1 LCSVRA
7 QGSDIVTDRDQ
18 VDAMRATL
26 EHLTAVVGEL
36 TGRTSG
42 EIRPAG
48 LNAWRTQDWH
58 TVLLDVPLDERAY
71 ADRFQVDRHREIDEL
86 WRWWSARADTRVL
99 DPRAEGFLGFYL
111 LTLVAMHCSDRVRF
125 HGDAPRQVALAG
137 TTAEDLSAAL
147 VADPDVRRSI
157 VALHDP
163 DAPRSTRAGA
173 AKGAARPAASPRT
186 VAEWAAIDVTSLEFY
201 RHGTTSIILTGRVAA
216 PSRGRTAV
224 FALKCLIHPYL
235 TIPAITAATRGY
247 LAEHGRLDAVE
258 SSPAVRVW
266 ASHDSWILMDLIRG
280 RTLGEHLAHR
290 AAARPPA
297 PARDILRPVDTDALR
312 ELGGALLPA
321 LAALEREGR
330 RHDDLTPSNIIVE
343 ADREPGRPRLRFV
356 DLGVNHLHTR
366 SIAGQEGDGAYA
378 APEVRRDGVG
388 HPRADLYSLGALL
401 ITVAGI
407 PHNPDGT
414 VPDQFYVSSVGL
426 ARLLEDLTDAD
437 PRRRLLVTPVDPDG
451 ATFEQIGR
459 VFQDEVAILEQDG
472 RERPRSRLDRL
483 KDLSPGAGTVARQQR
498 MLQVRSAQVRDATD
512 VAQLVQARR
521 LRRWAWLCAVLLWC
535 ATALIVTWWSR
546 DLGLSWQARWFEMA
560 DEVVGRSGTGLAF
573 VDDVRADDYPI
584 PDPWGNLPVRLVTLT
599 FALVSARLYL
609 NVFAELSTVWAMP
622 RGRSAR
628 VRAVTA
634 EAGLRSLAI
643 LPALYVVLPTL
654 VQRDWWPLGTLVGH
668 VTFAVVVQAC
678 LWFAWDTNERARA
691 AGLSSVPRGEIA
703 TLGRLA
709 AWQPT
714 VAVYLVPIVG
724 IGTLLSLGL
733 VHDELVYACFVSLIN
748 LGIFYPK
755 SAGTDAPYIRAGMN
769 RAALAA
775 ERLEHLERK
784 PL

>member
-1 LCSVRA
+1 
-7 QGSDIVTDRDQ
+7 
-18 VDAMRATL
+18 MKATL
-26 EHLTAVVGEL
+26 EHLTAAVGDL
-36 TGRTSG
+36 TGRTPG
-42 EIRPAG
+42 APRPAG
-48 LNAWRTQDWH
+48 VNAWRVPDWH
-58 TVLLDVPLDERAY
+58 AALLDIPLDERAY
-71 ADRFQVDRHREIDEL
+71 EDRLQVPRHAEIEAL
-86 WRWWSARADTRVL
+86 WRWWPDRHAVGTL
-99 DPRAEGFLGFYL
+99 EPRAVGFLGYYL
-111 LTLVAMHCSDRVRF
+111 LTLVALHCSDRMRF
-125 HGDAPRQVALAG
+125 HGDAPRHVAVAG
-137 TTAEDLSAAL
+137 TTAEDLSADL
-147 VADPDVRRSI
+147 VADPDVRRAI

-163 DAPRSTRAGA
+163 DAPPGTRRGLSLGA
-173 AKGAARPAASPRT
+173 QTGVGASPRT
-186 VAEWAAIDVTSLEFY
+186 RAEWAAIDVTTLEFY

-216 PSRGRTAV
+216 PSRGRTV
-224 FALKCLIHPYL
+224 EFALKCLIHPYR

-280 RTLGEHLAHR
+280 RTLGEQLAQR
-290 AAARPPA
+290 AATRPPP
-297 PARDILRPVDTDALR
+297 PARDILRPIDTEALR
-312 ELGGALLPA
+312 ELGGALLTA
-321 LAALEREGR
+321 LAALEEEGR

-343 ADREPGRPRLRFV
+343 DHREPGRFRLRFV

-388 HPRADLYSLGALL
+388 HARADLYSLGALL
-401 ITVAGI
+401 IAVAGI
-407 PHNPDGT
+407 PHNADGT
-414 VPDQFYVSSVGL
+414 VPDQFYVTSVGL

-437 PRRRLLVTPVDPDG
+437 PGRRLLVTPVDPVG
-451 ATFEQIGR
+451 ARFEQIGQ
-459 VFQDEVAILEQDG
+459 VFRDEVAILEQDG
-472 RERPRSRLDRL
+472 RERPRTRLDRL
-483 KDLSPGAGTVARQQR
+483 KDLSPGAGTVARQRR
-498 MLQVRSAQVRDATD
+498 MLQERSAQVRDGTGA
-512 VAQLVQARR
+512 AHLRRARR

-573 VDDVRADDYPI
+573 LDDIRADDYPV

-609 NVFAELSTVWAMP
+609 NVFAELSTLWVLP
-622 RGRSAR
+622 RRRSAR
-628 VRAVTA
+628 VRAVLA
-634 EAGLRSLAI
+634 EVGLRSLAV

-678 LWFAWDTNERARA
+678 LWFAWGTNARARA
-691 AGLSSVPRGEIA
+691 AGLSSVPQGEIA

-714 VAVYLVPIVG
+714 VAVYLVPIIG

-775 ERLEHLERK
+775 ERLEHLGQK
-784 PL
+784 GS